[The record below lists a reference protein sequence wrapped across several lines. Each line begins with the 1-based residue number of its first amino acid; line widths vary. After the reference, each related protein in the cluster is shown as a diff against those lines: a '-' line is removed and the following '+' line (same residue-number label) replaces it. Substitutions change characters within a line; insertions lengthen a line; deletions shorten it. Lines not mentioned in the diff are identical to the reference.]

1 MTTKVDINQ
10 EKVVD
15 NSKTTSKCKKKYHG
29 KMTWLT
35 IIQWETTKS
44 VHLMDPCS
52 PCFFVS
58 SHVKRIRPYVCLSIR
73 RKIHKRRIHPC
84 NLTCLRRHAFCFV
97 FNKSFFISIS
107 CIFSCS
113 HYMDTMNFFGGK
125 WMRLCRPCHESCATC
140 FGVGALTNRYFCL
153 SVSYRRWI
161 VKTGSYWR
169 VSFAVLFVLLISC
182 LRDI

>member
-1 MTTKVDINQ
+1 MIDNYTMSDD
-10 EKVVD
+10 KVVASYGPSRSLLLWFVFF
-15 NSKTTSKCKKKYHG
+15 NS
-29 KMTWLT
+29 
-35 IIQWETTKS
+35 IQ
-44 VHLMDPCS
+44 
-52 PCFFVS
+52 F
-58 SHVKRIRPYVCLSIR
+58 
-73 RKIHKRRIHPC
+73 